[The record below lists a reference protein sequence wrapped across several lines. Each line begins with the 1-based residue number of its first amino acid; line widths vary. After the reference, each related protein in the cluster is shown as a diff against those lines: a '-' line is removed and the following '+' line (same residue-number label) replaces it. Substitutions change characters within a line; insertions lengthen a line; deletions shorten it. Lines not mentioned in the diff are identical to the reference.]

1 MEKEELLV
9 DELSGLTGV
18 ELELSSDKIC
28 ELAVE
33 DRVVV
38 LRYRPD
44 DGDWLYFT
52 VVAEPEDGP
61 GKQMMEKSLRLNLF
75 GAETL
80 GLHLGLF
87 GKALILSG
95 TVAMDGLTAETLAE
109 RLLLLARHAGKLAE
123 KLESAE
129 DEERENPSESEI
141 LSPWGSGFMQV

>member
-1 MEKEELLV
+1 MEKENLLISELA
-9 DELSGLTGV
+9 SLTGV

-33 DRVVV
+33 DRIVV

-44 DGDWLYFT
+44 DNDWLCFT

-61 GKQMMEKSLRLNLF
+61 GKQMMENALRMNLF

-80 GLHLGLF
+80 GFHLGLF

-95 TVAMDGLTAETLAE
+95 TAAMDGLTAETFAE
-109 RLLLLARHAGKLAE
+109 RILLLARHAGKLAE
-123 KLESAE
+123 KMESTEAE
-129 DEERENPSESEI
+129 ETPSEAEI
-141 LSPWGSGFMQV
+141 PSPWGSGFMQV